1 MYTLTHFL
9 SKQIKAVSNKLSH
22 VCMKSIYNNNEH
34 NENVSQKSSEEWH
47 KDIDQIE
54 QLYREQ
60 KYKEALKAISIMES
74 KYVGCS
80 KIMQNYQGKIGIAL
94 LKQNGELKDL
104 KPSI

>member
-1 MYTLTHFL
+1 VYTLTHFL
-9 SKQIKAVSNKLSH
+9 SKQAGVVSNKLNH
-22 VCMKSIYNNNEH
+22 VCIKSMYSHSEH
-34 NENVSQKSSEEWH
+34 NKEEWH
-47 KDIDQIE
+47 KDIEQIE
-54 QLYREQ
+54 QLYKEQ
-60 KYKEALKAISIMES
+60 KYKKALKAVSVMES